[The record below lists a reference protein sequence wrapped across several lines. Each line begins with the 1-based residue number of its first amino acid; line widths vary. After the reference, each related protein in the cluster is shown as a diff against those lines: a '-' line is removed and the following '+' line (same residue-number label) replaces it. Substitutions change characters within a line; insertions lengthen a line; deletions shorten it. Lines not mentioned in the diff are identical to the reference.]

1 MPNENITVY
10 AKFIKAKYTV
20 RYMDGETELG
30 KFSNVEFESAIP
42 TIPADPTKDGYTF
55 AGWDPEIPA
64 TMPAHDLDIQ
74 AKWTINKYTVTFVDE
89 DGQTVLKA
97 ATEYDYGT
105 AAADIEK
112 PADPTKAATQQYTY
126 TFAGW
131 DTIPA
136 TMPAENVTVRA
147 TYSSMVNQYTVT
159 FVDEDEQTVLKE
171 ATAYDYGTSVAD
183 IEKPADPTKAATQQY
198 TYTFAGWDT
207 IPATVTDN
215 VVVKATYSSEVNQYK
230 VTFADENGTIL
241 KEATFY
247 DYGTS
252 AADIEKPADPTKA
265 ADDHY
270 IYTFA
275 GWDPEIVAVDGDV
288 TYTATYNSEAKKY
301 VIKFVDEDNTE
312 LQSSEVEYG
321 EMPAYS

>member
-10 AKFIKAKYTV
+10 AKFIIAKYTV

-64 TMPAHDLDIQ
+64 AMPAHDVDLQ

-131 DTIPA
+131 TPSV
-136 TMPAENVTVRA
+136 AEVTDDA
-147 TYSSMVNQYTVT
+147 TYTATYTSTVNQYEVI
-159 FVDEDEQTVLKE
+159 FVDEDGTELKE
-171 ATAYDYGTSVAD
+171 ATAYDYGTAAAD
-183 IEKPADPTKAATQQY
+183 IVKPADP
-198 TYTFAGWDT
+198 
-207 IPATVTDN
+207 
-215 VVVKATYSSEVNQYK
+215 E
-230 VTFADENGTIL
+230 
-241 KEATFY
+241 KE
-247 DYGTS
+247 G
-252 AADIEKPADPTKA
+252 
-265 ADDHY
+265 
-270 IYTFA
+270 YTFA
-275 GWDPEIVAVDGDV
+275 GWDPADVEVTDDV
-288 TYTATYNSEAKKY
+288 TNTATYTINQYTITFDTDGGTTIAPITQDY
-301 VIKFVDEDNTE
+301 NTAVTAPADPE
-312 LQSSEVEYG
+312 KEGYTFAGWDAEIPAT
-321 EMPAYS
+321 MPAENITITAQWTINQYTITFVLGNGDENVEITQNYGTEITAPDDLTRIYICWLGCRSS